1 MQEAQRYHH
10 ETDHDHHETL
20 KLARYLRRDKH
31 NSLFDPNANALFDP
45 ILEEYILPPKTLM
58 QLKALEKDVA
68 EGEVVL
74 REDLLKHHKKGSL
87 FSSHYGAMYD
97 PILQEYILPSTTMME
112 LKALKEDMI
121 KKRQLFEEMKVRRDH
136 NLENYELYCDPLVH
150 GYRMK
155 ELMFK
160 GASPATT
167 ATKPMTPF
175 HRMVPIEATPTMYRK
190 VNQGDDLLTAFMAY
204 NHMATSE

>member
-1 MQEAQRYHH
+1 MQNFFLYHSILTRH
-10 ETDHDHHETL
+10 IF
-20 KLARYLRRDKH
+20 AFNR
-31 NSLFDPNANALFDP
+31 FDP

-58 QLKALEKDVA
+58 QLRALEKDVA

-97 PILQEYILPSTTMME
+97 PILQEYILPSTTMVE
-112 LKALKEDMI
+112 LKALKEDMT

-150 GYRMK
+150 SYRTK
-155 ELMFK
+155 ELLFQ
-160 GASPATT
+160 GTSSTT
-167 ATKPMTPF
+167 AVTKPMATF
-175 HRMVPIEATPTMYRK
+175 HKIVPIEASPTMYRK
-190 VNQGDDLLTAFMAY
+190 VNQGDDLLDAFMAY
-204 NHMATSE
+204 NYIATSE